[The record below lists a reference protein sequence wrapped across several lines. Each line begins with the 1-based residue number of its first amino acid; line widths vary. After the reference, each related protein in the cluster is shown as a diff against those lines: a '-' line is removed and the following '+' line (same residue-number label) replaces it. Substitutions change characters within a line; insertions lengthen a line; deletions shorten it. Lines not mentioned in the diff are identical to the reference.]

1 MKSSSYSATKVK
13 KRFEQFFDKSVINR
27 IGKSSGFA
35 VRKMQKISSY
45 HFVLGFILC
54 CCNRRNTFSE
64 WAIQI
69 GWLSGKS
76 VTKQGV
82 FNRLHKSASGFAEQ
96 LLQHI
101 IIQKSK
107 VKKDNTL
114 FSNFG
119 KVLLQDSTTIRLPD
133 VLAGIFPGNTV
144 NGKQKSQVR
153 IQTVI
158 NLKTMS
164 FLHFSLSGFTKN
176 DQSASGQILPFV
188 KKGDLVIRDLGYF
201 VTETFKDLIEKHVHF
216 LSRLKYG
223 VGVYK
228 LDGTELKLSKLLRG
242 NKVTDI
248 KVLLTKKQ
256 IPVRLVILPLPTAQ
270 AAERIRKAKCD
281 RDKRLNHS
289 KEYYQWLRYSVFITT
304 VQDSVWDV
312 RQVAEAYKIRWQI
325 EIIFKSWKSGAD
337 IQSMFHEEITN
348 EKRVRVCIYL
358 FLLFVSLFM
367 IKKYVPYCKAIEKN
381 TGRCISLIK
390 LTAFLCNNIWGV
402 FTSDSKKL
410 MEMIARHCC
419 YEQRYD
425 RENMTDLLYKFK

>member
-1 MKSSSYSATKVK
+1 
-13 KRFEQFFDKSVINR
+13 
-27 IGKSSGFA
+27 
-35 VRKMQKISSY
+35 
-45 HFVLGFILC
+45 
-54 CCNRRNTFSE
+54 
-64 WAIQI
+64 
-69 GWLSGKS
+69 
-76 VTKQGV
+76 
-82 FNRLHKSASGFAEQ
+82 
-96 LLQHI
+96 
-101 IIQKSK
+101 
-107 VKKDNTL
+107 
-114 FSNFG
+114 
-119 KVLLQDSTTIRLPD
+119 
-133 VLAGIFPGNTV
+133 
-144 NGKQKSQVR
+144 
-153 IQTVI
+153 
-158 NLKTMS
+158 
-164 FLHFSLSGFTKN
+164 
-176 DQSASGQILPFV
+176 V

-289 KEYYQWLRYSVFITT
+289 KEYYQWLRYSVVITT